1 VSGDS
6 KEIRKY
12 DDILEEDNRL
22 PNWWLMILFGSIVFS
37 FGYWLVFHTTNVFA
51 NPTAAYLEEVGD
63 LKRQRAMANPTS
75 EEALKALAD
84 NPESVAEGQ
93 KVFMATCASC
103 HGQNAEG
110 LVGPNL
116 TDKFWIHGATGQDIL
131 RSVNEGFAEKGMPAW
146 GPVIGADKARKVTAF
161 VLSVKGKD
169 RPGKEP
175 QGTPVVE

>member
-1 VSGDS
+1 
-6 KEIRKY
+6 
-12 DDILEEDNRL
+12 
-22 PNWWLMILFGSIVFS
+22 
-37 FGYWLVFHTTNVFA
+37 
-51 NPTAAYLEEVGD
+51 
-63 LKRQRAMANPTS
+63 
-75 EEALKALAD
+75 
-84 NPESVAEGQ
+84 
-93 KVFMATCASC
+93 MATCASC